1 VLNQHGPLWRPG
13 VACTV
18 GQAMDYHSVEFE
30 SEEATLHGRLYVP
43 EGKPPFPAVA
53 MAHGTSATITMCT
66 DRYAE
71 RFAANGIAAL
81 LYDHRNFGL
90 SGGEPRQQINLW
102 LQARGYRSALDFLS
116 SHPLIDPARL
126 GLWGDSFTGAV
137 VLMVAACD
145 ERARAVVAQCPAC
158 GPATNLP
165 DPDGARF
172 SRIRSTL
179 LDGDIRGTVETAAE
193 PLPVVSPDQLGT
205 PSLLKPVSAF
215 RWFIEYGGRHGS
227 GWQNLA
233 TRVSPPVPEPYHAG
247 ICAPH
252 VGVPT
257 LALISPSDEMEG
269 ANPIVARSVFESVA
283 GPTEILDIEGGHF
296 GLLFYP
302 SPEFDF
308 AATEQARFLNQ
319 SL

>member
-1 VLNQHGPLWRPG
+1 
-13 VACTV
+13 
-18 GQAMDYHSVEFE
+18 MDYRSVEFE
-30 SEEATLHGRLYVP
+30 SEGATLRGRLYVP
-43 EGKPPFPAVA
+43 EGSPPFPAVV

-71 RFAANGIAAL
+71 RFAASGIAAL

-90 SGGEPRQQINLW
+90 SGGEPRQQINPW
-102 LQARGYRSALDFLS
+102 VQARGYRSALDFLS
-116 SHPLIDPARL
+116 SHRLIDPARL
-126 GLWGDSFTGAV
+126 GLWGDSFTGGLV
-137 VLMVAACD
+137 VMVAACD
-145 ERARAVVAQCPAC
+145 ERARAVVVQCPAC
-158 GPATNLP
+158 GPATHLP
-165 DPDGARF
+165 DPDGERF

-179 LDGDIRGTVETAAE
+179 FHGDISGSLETTLG

-227 GWQNLA
+227 HWQNVA
-233 TRVSPPVPEPYHAG
+233 SRVSPSVPEPYHAG

-252 VGVPT
+252 VQVPT

-269 ANPIVARSVFESVA
+269 ANPEVARSVFESVA
-283 GPTEILDIEGGHF
+283 GPTEILKIEGGHF

-308 AATEQARFLNQ
+308 AATEQARFLER
-319 SL
+319 SLRDSSPSGA